1 MKLPGRGAFL
11 SPMLGPFAPYARP
24 YRFRMALGAGAILLA
39 QAANSLIP
47 LEIAAAFDALE
58 SSAGARS
65 LVEERVLR
73 ILGLALLVAAGGF
86 SMRRLIGVAATWI
99 EFDIRSAYYAHL
111 LRQPLSFYQEHRTG
125 DLMARATNDLQQIR
139 LFFVYGLRGMVET
152 VLIFAFS
159 LVMMCRID
167 WQLTLV
173 VLVPVPVMSLLIIR
187 MASLVHSR
195 FRSIQDYFGQMSNFV
210 QENLTGIRVVKAFAQ
225 GGAQTRAF
233 EGLNQEY
240 LDRNGR
246 LIHTR
251 ATYRPLTF
259 LIASLGLGVNL
270 WLGGRAVA
278 AGTLSIGEF
287 VAINAYLTLL
297 IRPVSHMGWIVDRL
311 QRAKVAIRRIEEI
324 LAVAPAIRDPA
335 APETG
340 GPGTEP
346 GPAGVRGRAEQAA
359 VRRRSASKVRG
370 ELRFEGVGFAYEG
383 VPALQGIDLAVPAGS
398 TLGVVGRVGSG
409 KTTLARLIPRL
420 IEPTEGRVLLDG
432 APLAQ
437 WPLDELREAMGYVAQ
452 TPFLFSDTV
461 GANVAYAVEEAGETE
476 IRAAAGEAGL
486 REDVEAFDDGFATL
500 VGERGITLSGG
511 QKQRTT
517 LARALLARPRVL
529 ILDDALS
536 AVDTHTEEAILG
548 HLRGIM
554 AARTTVLIA
563 HRISTLR
570 DADRIVVL
578 DRGRIAESGT
588 HEQLAAAGGFYAELA
603 RRQRLAAELE
613 EL

>member
-1 MKLPGRGAFL
+1 
-11 SPMLGPFAPYARP
+11 MLGPFAPYARP
-24 YRFRMALGAGAILLA
+24 YRRRMALGAGAILLS

-58 SSAGARS
+58 SPAGQVRA

-86 SMRRLIGVAATWI
+86 SMRRLMGVAATWI
-99 EFDIRSAYYAHL
+99 EFDIRTAYFAHL

-139 LFFVYGLRGMVET
+139 LFFVYGLRGVVET
-152 VLIFAFS
+152 VLIFLFTI
-159 LVMMCRID
+159 VMMCRID
-167 WQLTLV
+167 WELTLL
-173 VLVPVPVMSLLIIR
+173 VLLPVPLLCLFIIR

-195 FRSIQDYFGQMSNFV
+195 FRAIQDFFGHMSNFV
-210 QENLTGIRVVKAFAQ
+210 QENLTGIRLVKAFDQ
-225 GGAQTRAF
+225 GGAQADAF
-233 EGLNQEY
+233 EGLNQQY
-240 LDRNGR
+240 LDRNQR
-246 LIHTR
+246 LIRTR
-251 ATYRPLTF
+251 AVYRPLSF
-259 LIASLGLGVNL
+259 LIASLSLGMNL
-270 WLGGRAVA
+270 WLGGRAVTTGA
-278 AGTLSIGEF
+278 LTVGEF
-287 VAINAYLTLL
+287 VAINAYLTML
-297 IRPVSHMGWIVDRL
+297 IRPISHMGWIVDRF
-311 QRAKVAIRRIEEI
+311 QRALVAIRRINEV
-324 LAVAPAIRDPA
+324 LAVDPAIRDAA
-335 APETG
+335 APEAG
-340 GPGTEP
+340 GPEAGA
-346 GPAGVRGRAEQAA
+346 AGVRARAELAGG
-359 VRRRSASKVRG
+359 RRRTSSRVRG
-370 ELRFEGVGFAYEG
+370 ELRFEGVSFAYDG
-383 VPALQGIDLAVPAGS
+383 LPALRGIDLTVPAGS
-398 TLGVVGRVGSG
+398 TLGIVGRVGSG

-432 APLAQ
+432 VPLAE

-461 GANVAYAVEEAGETE
+461 GANVGYAVDEAGEDE

-486 REDVEAFDDGFATL
+486 REDVEAFDDGFDTV

-529 ILDDALS
+529 ILDDSLS
-536 AVDTHTEEAILG
+536 AVDTHTEETILG

-554 AARTTVLIA
+554 AGRTTILIA

-578 DRGRIAESGT
+578 DEGRIAESGT
-588 HEQLAAAGGFYAELA
+588 HQELAAGAGFYAELA
-603 RRQRLAAELE
+603 RRQQLAAELE
-613 EL
+613 QL